1 MLRDGGN
8 RQVSAR
14 RSPPTLQRKQDGAH
28 RPGGENAILR
38 RAARAQRGGK
48 VATQQ
53 FERTDR
59 IASEIMRE
67 VERIIREDVSDP
79 RTECMFSITHVEVT
93 RDLRYA
99 KVHVSIYEE
108 DRRAPMMKALKS
120 AAGFIRHHVGQR
132 VKLRYTPELLF
143 ELDTTIEYGV
153 HIASLIN
160 QVRKTEE
167 RQADD
172 SDGSG
177 K

>member
-1 MLRDGGN
+1 M
-8 RQVSAR
+8 
-14 RSPPTLQRKQDGAH
+14 
-28 RPGGENAILR
+28 
-38 RAARAQRGGK
+38 
-48 VATQQ
+48 ATQQ

-153 HIASLIN
+153 HIASPVSYTHLD
-160 QVRKTEE
+160 VYK
-167 RQADD
+167 RQA
-172 SDGSG
+172 GACRCTFCFWLLSG
-177 K
+177 CL